1 MFFFNRHI
9 VKLGGMKMK
18 ANVQKITKIGYVKYF
33 DEIIPVTWERETKKS
48 VHRVKRIRMENG
60 MVTVDKRLFD
70 DKMHKD
76 EIIFEPVN
84 PNVFG
89 EIGHVNNF

>member
-1 MFFFNRHI
+1 
-9 VKLGGMKMK
+9 MK

-33 DEIIPVTWERETKKS
+33 DEMIMVTWERETKKS

-60 MVTVDKRLFD
+60 MVKIDKRLFD

-76 EIIFEPVN
+76 EIIFEPITREASHDL
-84 PNVFG
+84 G
-89 EIGHVNNF
+89 QVNNF